1 MSICP
6 NGTSRIR
13 GNMQLKFII
22 NPGEAFDPYDDHF
35 PEGYEHIR
43 DSATMGIETFVD
55 RLIDNNNN
63 E

>member
-1 MSICP
+1 
-6 NGTSRIR
+6 
-13 GNMQLKFII
+13 LKFII

-35 PEGYEHIR
+35 PDGYEHIQ
-43 DSATMGIETFVD
+43 DSATVGIETFVD